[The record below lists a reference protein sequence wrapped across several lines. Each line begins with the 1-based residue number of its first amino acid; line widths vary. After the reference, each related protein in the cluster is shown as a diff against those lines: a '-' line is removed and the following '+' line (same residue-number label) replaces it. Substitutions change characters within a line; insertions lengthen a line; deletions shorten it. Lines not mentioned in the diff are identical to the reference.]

1 MDVDGVDMLDDHLS
15 GYELLDRLLAAAIP
29 GGYNQSVGH
38 GPHFI
43 PDVIGSGRVFDPHA
57 ISQFQQAPYEIVGP
71 EEHLDAAL
79 PGPLLDE
86 TVRRGVGEE
95 EHRDDED
102 LEARDAVYRV
112 PDGDGGVPRLG
123 ERAGN
128 VLHPVDG
135 LEVRTL
141 LPTDYRPPLTS
152 RSNQPRPSSQT
163 QKSNSG
169 ASGAAS
175 SS

>member
-1 MDVDGVDMLDDHLS
+1 MDVDGVNVLDDRMS
-15 GYELLDRLLAAAIP
+15 GYELLDRLVAAAIP
-29 GGYNQSVGH
+29 GGRNQSVGH
-38 GPHFI
+38 GRHFI
-43 PDVIGSGRVFDPHA
+43 QDVIGSGRVFDSHA
-57 ISQFQQAPYEIVGP
+57 ISQRQQAPYEIVGP

-102 LEARDAVYRV
+102 PEARDAVHRV

-128 VLHPVDG
+128 V
-135 LEVRTL
+135 
-141 LPTDYRPPLTS
+141 PPS
-152 RSNQPRPSSQT
+152 R
-163 QKSNSG
+163 
-169 ASGAAS
+169 
-175 SS
+175 

>member
-86 TVRRGVGEE
+86 TVLRGVGEE

-102 LEARDAVYRV
+102 LEARDAVYGI

-123 ERAGN
+123 ERAGH

-141 LPTDYRPPLTS
+141 LPTDYRPPLTWTPKQA
-152 RSNQPRPSSQT
+152 RSSSQT

-169 ASGAAS
+169 GSGAAS

>member
-1 MDVDGVDMLDDHLS
+1 M
-15 GYELLDRLLAAAIP
+15 RL
-29 GGYNQSVGH
+29 
-38 GPHFI
+38 
-43 PDVIGSGRVFDPHA
+43 
-57 ISQFQQAPYEIVGP
+57 
-71 EEHLDAAL
+71 
-79 PGPLLDE
+79 
-86 TVRRGVGEE
+86 VRRGVGEE

-102 LEARDAVYRV
+102 LEARDAVHRI

-123 ERAGN
+123 ERAGH

-152 RSNQPRPSSQT
+152 RSNQPRPSSQA